1 MGENERYT
9 KHYNNIINSTLSETI
24 IRNIQLQA
32 NAQFVDEL
40 VGELNQENEALRLQ
54 VQELGEQLQDMLKE
68 IDNLREANSQ
78 TDNVKHQLTHLETFR
93 NELIKER
100 EEHKKTRAIVLE
112 LEKKIVI
119 LQSPAKRKKQSV
131 TKAELPVEVTIE
143 DTTVKDGGTF

>member
-54 VQELGEQLQDMLKE
+54 VQELGEQLQDKLKE